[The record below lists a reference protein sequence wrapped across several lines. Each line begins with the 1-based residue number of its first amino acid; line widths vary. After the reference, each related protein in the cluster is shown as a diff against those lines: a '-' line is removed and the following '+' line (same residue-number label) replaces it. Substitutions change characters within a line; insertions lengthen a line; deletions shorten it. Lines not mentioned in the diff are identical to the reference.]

1 MMTNFLNGFS
11 RILFAGLLL
20 FTFGCER
27 DLEELELATYP
38 TNADVFIDG
47 FTGGLEYAA
56 FGGSDVTAFDTDTEI
71 QYRGTTSM
79 RFSVPDFESPAG
91 AYAGG
96 AFFLETGRNLTGY
109 NVLSFWARASQPAT
123 LDEVGF
129 GNYLEANENIVSVNG
144 LAMTTNWQKYYVPI
158 PDASRLT
165 QERGL
170 LYYSEG
176 PEDGRGYTFWI
187 DEVRF
192 ENLGTITRGGS
203 QIFNGEDQNV
213 TTEIGAVFSSNG
225 LAVFNLPTGVN
236 QSVNVAPSY
245 FTYNTS
251 DASVATVDANG
262 TVTVIGSGVAVITA
276 SLGEEES
283 VGSLTINSTGQA
295 VRPATP
301 APTPMALPNDV
312 ISIYSNEYTNEP
324 VDFLNG
330 FWEFST
336 TQSEEIQVDGDDIF
350 RYSQLN
356 FVGIQFTAPTIDI
369 TSTNRMHMDIWTPD
383 ATGPGAEFKILL
395 VDLGP
400 DNSFGGDDDS
410 SHEVTI
416 PASMLTTEEWI
427 SIDLPLS
434 DFPGLTSRS
443 NLAQIVL
450 SGNLPNIFMDN
461 LYFYN
466 GDPGTGGGDDEPAM
480 AAPTPTQAASDVIS
494 LFSDAYADVPVD
506 TWRTDW
512 SEGNFMDVM
521 VEGNATKQYTSVSF
535 VGIETVNN
543 QIDASGMTHFSL
555 DLWSPNATAFRL
567 KLVDFG
573 PNGVFDEDGGDD
585 TEHEIDFGAPANDE
599 WVSYDIPLSDFT
611 GLTNRSNIAQYIIV
625 AEPTGGA
632 TVFVD
637 NVYFYNDDAGTG
649 GGDEPTAGAPAPS
662 DDAANV
668 ISLFSDA
675 YTDVPVDTWRTDW
688 SAADFEDVMIAGNA
702 TKKYTNLDFVGIE
715 TVTSGTVDATGM
727 THFRVDVWSPDATSF
742 SIKLVDFGA
751 DGAFGGG
758 DDVEH
763 QIDYAMPATNQWVSY
778 DIPLTD
784 FTGLTTRSNIA
795 QYILVAQPTAGATVF
810 VDNMYFR
817 N

>member
-1 MMTNFLNGFS
+1 MMTKFFNGFS
-11 RILFAGLLL
+11 RLLFAGLLL
-20 FTFGCER
+20 FSFGCER

-56 FGGSDVTAFDTDTEI
+56 FGGSDVTAFDTDTDI
-71 QYRGTTSM
+71 RFRGTTSM
-79 RFSVPDFESPAG
+79 RFAVPDFESPSG

-96 AFFLETGRNLTGY
+96 AFFLETGRDLTSY

-123 LDEVGF
+123 LDNIGF
-129 GNYLEANENIVSVNG
+129 GNYLGANENVVSVDA
-144 LAMTTNWQKYYVPI
+144 LPLTTNWQKYYVPI

-170 LYYSEG
+170 LFYSEG
-176 PEDGRGYTFWI
+176 PEEGRGYTFWI

-203 QIFNGEDQNV
+203 QIFNGEDQTV

-245 FTYNTS
+245 FTYSSSNP
-251 DASVATVDANG
+251 SVATVNASG
-262 TVTVIGSGVAVITA
+262 IVVVVGSGEAVITA
-276 SLGEEES
+276 SLGGEES
-283 VGSLTINSTGQA
+283 VGSLTINSTGMA

-301 APTPMALPNDV
+301 APTPMQSPDDV

-324 VDFLNG
+324 IDFLNG

-336 TQSEEIQVDGDDIF
+336 TQSEEIQVDGDDIY

-356 FVGIQFTAPTIDI
+356 FVGIQFTAPTIDA
-369 TSTNRMHMDIWTPD
+369 TATNRIHMDIWTPD
-383 ATGPGAEFKILL
+383 ATGPSSEFKVLL

-410 SHEVTI
+410 SFEVTI
-416 PASMLTTEEWI
+416 PAADLRTEEWI
-427 SIDLPLS
+427 SIDLPLTA
-434 DFPGLTSRS
+434 FPGLTARA

-480 AAPTPTQAASDVIS
+480 AAPAPTQAA
-494 LFSDAYADVPVD
+494 AD
-506 TWRTDW
+506 
-512 SEGNFMDVM
+512 
-521 VEGNATKQYTSVSF
+521 
-535 VGIETVNN
+535 
-543 QIDASGMTHFSL
+543 
-555 DLWSPNATAFRL
+555 
-567 KLVDFG
+567 
-573 PNGVFDEDGGDD
+573 
-585 TEHEIDFGAPANDE
+585 
-599 WVSYDIPLSDFT
+599 
-611 GLTNRSNIAQYIIV
+611 
-625 AEPTGGA
+625 
-632 TVFVD
+632 
-637 NVYFYNDDAGTG
+637 
-649 GGDEPTAGAPAPS
+649 
-662 DDAANV
+662 V

-688 SAADFEDVMIAGNA
+688 SVAAFEDVTVAGNATKKYSALSFAGIETVNNQIDATGMTHFSLDVWSPNATVFKLKLVDFGPDGAFDGGDDTEHEIDFGAPANNEWVSYDIPLSDFVGLTNRANIAQYILVAEPTGAATVFVDNMYFYNDDGGSGGGDEPTMAAPTPTDDAANVISLFSDAYTDVSVDTYRTDWSVGDLEDVNVAGNA
-702 TKKYTNLDFVGIE
+702 TKKYTNVSFVGIE
-715 TVTSGTVDATGM
+715 TVGSQVDATSM
-727 THFRVDVWSPDATSF
+727 THFRVDIWSPDATVF
-742 SIKLVDFGA
+742 KIKLVDFGP
-751 DGAFGGG
+751 DGGFEGG
-758 DDVEH
+758 DDTEH
-763 QIDYAMPATNQWVSY
+763 EITFTAPASNQWISY

-784 FTGLTTRSNIA
+784 FVGLTNRANIA
-795 QYILVAQPTAGATVF
+795 QYILVAEPTGTATVF
-810 VDNMYFR
+810 MDNMYFR